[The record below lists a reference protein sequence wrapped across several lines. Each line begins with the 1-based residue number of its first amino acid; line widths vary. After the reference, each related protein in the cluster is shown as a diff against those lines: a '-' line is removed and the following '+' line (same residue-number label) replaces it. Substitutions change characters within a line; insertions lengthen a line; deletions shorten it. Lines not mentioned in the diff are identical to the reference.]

1 MADTPQDVTTT
12 DRRIKELTPGM
23 WQDFYDEGRPFGR
36 VSVYKNDFHSW
47 VADAWTVTEV
57 DAGGGDTSQIL
68 LDVRN
73 GVLQLLSAGNEDDGC
88 QIQLGGSADSETTG
102 ESWAPAASTNLWF
115 ECRFRMN
122 DVTQQDIFVGLH
134 VQDTTII
141 ASRGSDFIGFRT
153 DDGDA
158 LLDAEATAGSA
169 ATSSEVGVA
178 TLVDNT
184 FITVGFKVTGL
195 DRIEFYV
202 NGNLEATQTTNIPTG
217 LMKLSLAQLTGEAVA
232 NSLEVDYVVVAQ
244 DRG

>member
-1 MADTPQDVTTT
+1 MADSAQDVPYT
-12 DRRIKELTPGM
+12 DQRIKEVSAGM
-23 WQDFYDEGRPFGR
+23 WQDFYDEGRPFSR

-47 VADAWTVTEV
+47 IADEWTVTEV

-73 GVLQLLSAGNEDDGC
+73 GVLQLLSAQNEDDGC
-88 QIQLGGSADSETTG
+88 QIQLGGTADGEATG
-102 ESWAPAASTNLWF
+102 ESWAPANGSNLWF

-134 VQDTTII
+134 INDTTII

-169 ATSSEVGVA
+169 ATSSEVGIA

-184 FITVGFKVTGL
+184 FITVGFKVTGTE
-195 DRIEFYV
+195 RIDFYV
-202 NGNLEATQTTNIPTG
+202 NGTLEATQTTNIPTG

-232 NSLEVDYVVVAQ
+232 NSLEIDYVCVAQ